1 MSDQQVSDPSS
12 NSQSDPARAGFGEF
26 VALMALIMCLV
37 ALSIDAML
45 PALDQM
51 GVALNV
57 AAANDIQ
64 LVISV
69 VFLGVATG
77 QLIYG
82 PLADAKGRKPT
93 VYLGFALFILGTLFS
108 LFAQDL
114 QTMLVGR
121 FLQGLGAAGP
131 RIVTVAIVRDQYKGK
146 EMARVMSLIMTI
158 FILCPVV
165 APLLGQG
172 VLLVAGWREIFGLLL
187 ALALIAVVWFGLR
200 QHETLLQERR
210 IPISAKRVLAN
221 IKEVIGQRAALSYMI
236 ALGFV
241 FGAFIGFLSSIQQV
255 LQGLYDLGAMFPVY
269 FAVLA
274 ISIGTASY
282 TNSRLVMRFGM
293 RSLALT
299 ATSFITAFSLL
310 ALPLFYVLGGVPPL
324 WLWMAYLLLTL
335 FCVGL
340 LFGNLN
346 AMSMEPFGHIAG
358 MASAIV
364 GAVST
369 FIAVSMGTVV
379 GQLFDG
385 TVLPIVGGFALLG
398 GLALFA
404 IWRACR
410 DCEKPVTV

>member
-1 MSDQQVSDPSS
+1 MSDQPSS
-12 NSQSDPARAGFGEF
+12 DLSPRSPLDPARAGFGEF

-51 GVALNV
+51 GAALNV
-57 AAANDIQ
+57 ATANDIQ

-93 VYLGFALFILGTLFS
+93 VYLGFALFIIGTLCA

-114 QTMLVGR
+114 QTMLIGR

-187 ALALIAVVWFGLR
+187 VLALIALIWFGVR
-200 QHETLLQERR
+200 QHETLPIERQV
-210 IPISAKRVLAN
+210 PISAERIINNTREVL
-221 IKEVIGQRAALSYMI
+221 GHRAALSYMI

-241 FGAFIGFLSSIQQV
+241 FGAFIGFLSSVQQV
-255 LQGLYDLGAMFPVY
+255 LQGVYDLGAMFPVY

-293 RSLALT
+293 RTLALT
-299 ATSFITAFSLL
+299 ATAFIGGLSLL
-310 ALPLFYVLGGVPPL
+310 ALPLFYLLEGVPPL
-324 WLWMAYLLLTL
+324 WLWMTYLLLTL

-346 AMSMEPFGHIAG
+346 AMAMEPFGHIAG
-358 MASAIV
+358 MASAMV

-369 FIAVSMGTVV
+369 FMAVSLGTLV

-385 TVLPIVGGFALLG
+385 TVLPIVAGFTLLG

-404 IWRACR
+404 IWQACR
-410 DCEKPVTV
+410 GSEKPVTT

>member
-1 MSDQQVSDPSS
+1 MSDPYT
-12 NSQSDPARAGFGEF
+12 PRAGFREF

-51 GVALNV
+51 GDALGV
-57 AAANDIQ
+57 SEANDIQ

-69 VFLGVATG
+69 VFLGVAVG

-82 PLADAKGRKPT
+82 LLADAWGRKRT
-93 VYLGFALFILGTLFS
+93 VYLGFALFISGTLCS
-108 LFAQDL
+108 LLAQDL
-114 QTMLVGR
+114 TTMLIGR

-131 RIVTVAIVRDQYKGK
+131 RIVTVAIVRDQHKGK

-172 VLLVAGWREIFGLLL
+172 VLLIAGWREIFALLL
-187 ALALIAVVWFGLR
+187 VLALIAVSWFGLR
-200 QHETLLQERR
+200 QHETLPPEKR
-210 IPISAKRVLAN
+210 IPIALPRIRENLR
-221 IKEVIGQRAALSYMI
+221 EIGSQRAALSYMV

-241 FGAFIGFLSSIQQV
+241 FGAFIGFLSSVQQV
-255 LQGLYDLGAMFPVY
+255 LQGVYGLGDIFPVY

-274 ISIGTASY
+274 ISIGSASFS
-282 TNSRLVMRFGM
+282 NAKLVMTFGM
-293 RSLALT
+293 RSLALFAT
-299 ATSFITAFSLL
+299 AVITIVSLL
-310 ALPLFYVLGGVPPL
+310 ALPLFKAQVGVPPL
-324 WLWMAYLLLTL
+324 WLWMGYLLLTL

-346 AMSMEPFGHIAG
+346 AMAMEPFGHIAG
-358 MASAIV
+358 IASAAV

-369 FIAVSMGTVV
+369 FMAVALGTLVA
-379 GQLFDG
+379 QQFNG
-385 TVLPIVGGFALLG
+385 TVLPVVVGFALLG
-398 GLALFA
+398 GLALFCV
-404 IWRACR
+404 WRACR
-410 DCEKPVTV
+410 RCPKTATVSSK

>member
-1 MSDQQVSDPSS
+1 MSDPYT
-12 NSQSDPARAGFGEF
+12 PRAGFGEF

-51 GVALNV
+51 RDALRV
-57 AAANDIQ
+57 VEANDIQ

-69 VFLGVATG
+69 VFLGVAMG

-82 PLADAKGRKPT
+82 LLADAWGRKRT
-93 VYLGFALFILGTLFS
+93 VYLGFSLFIAGTLCS
-108 LFAQDL
+108 LLAQDL
-114 QTMLVGR
+114 TTMLIGR

-172 VLLVAGWREIFGLLL
+172 VLMVAGWREIFGMLLVL
-187 ALALIAVVWFGLR
+187 AFIAVGWFGVR
-200 QHETLLQERR
+200 QHETLPPEKR
-210 IPISAKRVLAN
+210 IPIALPRIRENLR
-221 IKEVIGQRAALSYMI
+221 EIGRQRAALFYMV

-255 LQGLYDLGAMFPVY
+255 LQGVYGLGAIFPVY

-274 ISIGTASY
+274 ISIGSASFS
-282 TNSRLVMRFGM
+282 NAKLVMRFGM
-293 RSLALT
+293 RTLALF
-299 ATSFITAFSLL
+299 ATSAITVLSAL
-310 ALPLFYVLGGVPPL
+310 ALPLFIGQEGVPPL

-346 AMSMEPFGHIAG
+346 AMAMEPFGHIAG
-358 MASAIV
+358 IASSMV

-369 FIAVSMGTVV
+369 FIAVALGTLVA
-379 GQLFDG
+379 QQFNG
-385 TVLPIVGGFALLG
+385 TVLPVVIGFASLG
-398 GLALFA
+398 GIAL
-404 IWRACR
+404 ICVWQACR
-410 DCEKPVTV
+410 RCSKTATVTSE

>member
-1 MSDQQVSDPSS
+1 MSDQQASDPSS

-93 VYLGFALFILGTLFS
+93 VYLGFALFILGTLLS

-200 QHETLLQERR
+200 QHETLPQERR
-210 IPISAKRVLAN
+210 IPLSAKHVLAN

-255 LQGLYDLGAMFPVY
+255 LQGLYGLGAMFPVY

-299 ATSFITAFSLL
+299 ATAFITGFSLL
-310 ALPLFYVLGGVPPL
+310 ALPLFYLLGGVPPL

-364 GAVST
+364 GAIST

-385 TVLPIVGGFALLG
+385 TALPIVGGFALLG

-410 DCEKPVTV
+410 RCEKPVTV